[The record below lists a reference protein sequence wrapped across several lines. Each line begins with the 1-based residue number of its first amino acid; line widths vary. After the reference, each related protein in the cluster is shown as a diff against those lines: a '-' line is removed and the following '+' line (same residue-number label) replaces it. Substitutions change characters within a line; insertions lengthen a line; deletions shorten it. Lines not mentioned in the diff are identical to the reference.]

1 MAANRTPSLAP
12 ETVNALALAKRCRAL
27 ALTSFPAHKTSCIE
41 TTEIFVR
48 AAELL
53 GTPATRLV
61 CQVVAYS
68 PKLAQQIKTDTV
80 DESSIGQPGIWSVGV
95 GIPQHPND
103 FVGRIDDANN
113 RFVGHV
119 VCMAED
125 HLVDPSVDQMS
136 RPEWSMPI
144 PEPVL
149 FKLDARMKQAQV
161 AITETSRGVLL
172 KYVLYPEVAV
182 PPAKSSKIVE
192 RLARGLA
199 REFGYRG

>member
-1 MAANRTPSLAP
+1 MPNRTLTRTP
-12 ETVNALALAKRCRAL
+12 ETVDALALAKRCRAL

-41 TTEIFVR
+41 TTEIFIR

-53 GTPATRLV
+53 GTSAVRQV

-68 PKLAQQIKTDTV
+68 PKLAEQIKTDTV

-95 GIPQHPND
+95 GIPQNPAD
-103 FVGRIDDANN
+103 FVGRVDEKNN

-136 RPEWSMPI
+136 RPEWSMPL

-149 FKLDARMKQAQV
+149 FKLDERMKKARV
-161 AITETSRGVLL
+161 AVTETSQGVLL
-172 KYVLYPEVAV
+172 KYILYPDVQV
-182 PPAKSSKIVE
+182 PRAKSSKIVE

-199 REFGYRG
+199 REFGYQG